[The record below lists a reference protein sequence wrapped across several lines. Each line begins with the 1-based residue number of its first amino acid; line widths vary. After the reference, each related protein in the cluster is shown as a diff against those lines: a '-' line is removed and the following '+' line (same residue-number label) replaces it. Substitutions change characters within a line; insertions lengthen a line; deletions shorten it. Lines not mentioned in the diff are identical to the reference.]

1 MASPVPPLP
10 SDDLDHVLAHTREL
24 WAKARGQSFFITGG
38 TGFFGIWLLES
49 FARANDALALGM
61 RATVLTRDP
70 AVFAQKA
77 PHLAQRADF
86 KFHQGDL
93 RTFAFP
99 DGQFAHIIH
108 AAADTGVWMEKKD
121 FDGVIDAV
129 EAGTRHLLNFVAQA
143 GVKNFLLISSGAV
156 YGPQPAGL
164 THVPEDYPGMPD
176 PLLPDSAWGAGKR
189 VAEDLCTDHAAR
201 HGYAVK
207 IARGFAFVGPHLPLD
222 ANYAMGNFLRDAL
235 RGEQI
240 RVKGDGTPI
249 RSYLYAAD
257 LAIWLWTI
265 LFRGQ
270 SGRPYNVG
278 STQGVSI
285 ADLADMMR
293 QVLPQSASVKIM
305 QKTEPGRP
313 QLRYVP
319 SVLRAEVE
327 LGLQVRIPLMEAIQK
342 TAAWHMTGRPVV
354 PR

>member
-1 MASPVPPLP
+1 MPVPVPPLP
-10 SDDLDHVLAHTREL
+10 NEDLDHVLAHTREL
-24 WAKARGQSFFITGG
+24 WADARGQTFFITGG
-38 TGFFGIWLLES
+38 TGFFGMWLLES

-70 AVFAQKA
+70 AAFARKA
-77 PHLAQRADF
+77 PHLAQRADLN
-86 KFHQGDL
+86 FHQGDL

-99 DGQFAHIIH
+99 VGQFTHVIH

-164 THVPEDYPGMPD
+164 THLSEDYPGKPD
-176 PLLPDSAWGAGKR
+176 PLLPDSAWGEGKR
-189 VAEDLCTDHAAR
+189 IAEQRCAVHADQQ
-201 HGYAVK
+201 GYAVK
-207 IARGFAFVGPHLPLD
+207 IARCFAFVGPHLPLD

-235 RGEQI
+235 RGEPI

-257 LAIWLWTI
+257 LAIWLWAI
-265 LFRGQ
+265 LFRGR

-278 STQGVSI
+278 ASQGVSI
-285 ADLADMMR
+285 ADLAVMVR
-293 QVLPQSASVKIM
+293 QILPHSAAVKIM

-313 QLRYVP
+313 LLRYVP